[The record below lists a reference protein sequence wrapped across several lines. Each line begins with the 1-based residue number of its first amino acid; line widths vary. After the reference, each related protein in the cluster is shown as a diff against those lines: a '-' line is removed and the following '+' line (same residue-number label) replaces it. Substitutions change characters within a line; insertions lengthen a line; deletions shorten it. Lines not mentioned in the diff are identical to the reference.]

1 MLNIT
6 MTKRGIGTV
15 NFTQSSEGDMVVVT
29 LIGNISFETTP
40 DGANELY
47 TQYLQNGFTV
57 KPQKERKVS
66 APKEPKAEKP
76 KKTRE
81 EALTEKYG
89 DKETRRAYVMAK
101 NHFTRVVV
109 DSLVKWQKE
118 HRRLTV
124 KEYNTQKALG
134 VKQMLKAWE
143 ECGRPSLVLA

>member
-1 MLNIT
+1 MTTMKLYNNGAEIT
-6 MTKRGIGTV
+6 
-15 NFTQSSEGDMVVVT
+15 FTQ
-29 LIGNISFETTP
+29 N
-40 DGANELY
+40 
-47 TQYLQNGFTV
+47 QNGGNVTV
-57 KPQKERKVS
+57 TGDGLSGVSLTVEEANHLWNGKRSLGWTSEKPTF
-66 APKEPKAEKP
+66 APKEPKV

-89 DKETRRAYVMAK
+89 DKETRKAYVMAK

-124 KEYNTQKALG
+124 KEYNAQKTLG

-143 ECGRPSLVLA
+143 ECGRPSLA